1 MKNILSFLSK
11 KKYLSLIKYNKNI
24 QNKLNISLN
33 DYREYNQIEIEII
46 PIKNNISWNII
57 NFKEEN
63 KEHYHIYFD
72 NQLKEINYISSKDNI
87 SKIKIIINYEIKSF
101 EGLFKNCDYISTI
114 SFNKFNRKGITNMS
128 RMFEGCSKIININF
142 IKFKTSKVKYM

>member
-1 MKNILSFLSK
+1 M
-11 KKYLSLIKYNKNI
+11 SLIKYNKNI

-72 NQLKEINYISSKDNI
+72 NQLK
-87 SKIKIIINYEIKSF
+87 
-101 EGLFKNCDYISTI
+101 
-114 SFNKFNRKGITNMS
+114 
-128 RMFEGCSKIININF
+128 
-142 IKFKTSKVKYM
+142 